1 MLVLKIWFGEKKEE
15 GQDSKST
22 STPLKRN
29 KRQGRK
35 KKTHLLLTLLL
46 YLSARIRR
54 TTTQTR
60 LFSSS
65 PPFLFST
72 SSPPTTSINA
82 TKTDRTA
89 APTTT
94 TLPLL
99 SSETDP
105 ATAAHEQPSSLLPRP
120 SSRHLRQRRE
130 ETEGKS
136 TPISPRRLVLI
147 LTTSIVGRGHEACDP
162 PPTRRHPERKLT
174 AGDSTWLERAS
185 HPPPALQLG
194 FDCFWRLV
202 SCFHRLFCAIF
213 KLLIIYMFLNYLKCW
228 VRRFNEMASQ
238 WSWDVGPWI

>member
-1 MLVLKIWFGEKKEE
+1 MLVLKIWFGEKKEKE

-29 KRQGRK
+29 ERQGRK

-65 PPFLFST
+65 LPLFPSY
-72 SSPPTTSINA
+72 SPPPLRQQPALTPP
-82 TKTDRTA
+82 KTDRAA

-105 ATAAHEQPSSLLPRP
+105 ATTAHEQPSSLLPRP

-147 LTTSIVGRGHEACDP
+147 LTTSIVGRGHEAYNP
-162 PPTRRHPERKLT
+162 PPTRRHPERKLI

-202 SCFHRLFCAIF
+202 SCFHRLFVQF
-213 KLLIIYMFLNYLKCW
+213 
-228 VRRFNEMASQ
+228 
-238 WSWDVGPWI
+238 